1 MRLTKPKKEIIEYPV
16 ITIESFYNEEKTIT
30 VHSHMNLKGKM
41 VLNKTEALLLL
52 IELSKFIKSQ
62 NY

>member
-16 ITIESFYNEEKTIT
+16 ITIGSFYNEEKTIT
-30 VHSHMNLKGKM
+30 VHSHINLKGKM
-41 VLNKTEALLLL
+41 VLNKREALLLL

-62 NY
+62 DY